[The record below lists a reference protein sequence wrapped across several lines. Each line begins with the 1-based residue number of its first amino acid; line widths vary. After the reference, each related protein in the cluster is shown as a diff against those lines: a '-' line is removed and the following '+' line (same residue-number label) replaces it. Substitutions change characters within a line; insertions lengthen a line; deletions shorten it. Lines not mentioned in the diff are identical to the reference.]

1 MRKSTFL
8 NLLYLLFFTNI
19 FVACSGNF
27 LNVLSYAEESIDI
40 NPSAVL
46 DTLSIVSGEKMH
58 GKNAARYSLAMS
70 AALDK
75 NNIPAAND
83 SLISVAVEWYRRH
96 PEPEKLMK
104 SFLYLGKIQQKEGH
118 YASSIT
124 TFSQAYEAG
133 QRTGNHYYLG
143 MVQRG
148 IAQSYASNY
157 MRIKAIEHMNNAYEE
172 FCLAGKQSHADWALY
187 NLASYHLSL
196 KNTQMCDSLV
206 SIVERRAKESGDRS
220 LLINICRVHA
230 EMAIGSYEDGP
241 LTIKLYKY
249 MVDSLGL
256 PLSVRDAAKLAH
268 AYELI
273 GDRATSDSLMSL
285 ADKGGMDNLTKGIIS
300 FDKHHIARLRGD
312 YKAAYEYLDHSVFVE
327 DSLVNVLLEQS
338 VETAQTEFY
347 RDRLNLNKA
356 LIGRRNDQITILF
369 LLLISAMAVSCLL
382 VKAKRKDERE
392 HVILVNSLK
401 ENLAEMVSRE
411 TDLSRSVSSLILNK
425 LRRLNSLS
433 EAFFY
438 QGRDGSSEKRVYKE
452 VEKELAKYRND
463 DSLKDIESFVNLY
476 KDGIM
481 AKLRQE
487 IALNES
493 EYCFCCYYF
502 AGLNAS
508 SIRVLTDE
516 GKSNIYSKK
525 SRIKK
530 TIAESGTP
538 HCDLFL
544 KELG

>member
-1 MRKSTFL
+1 MKKSTFL
-8 NLLYLLFFTNI
+8 NLLYVLFFTII
-19 FVACSGNF
+19 FSACSGNVSK
-27 LNVLSYAEESIDI
+27 VLTYAEEAMDI

-46 DTLSIVSGEKMH
+46 DTLSIVSGEKLH

-75 NNIPAAND
+75 NNIPASND
-83 SLISVAVEWYRRH
+83 SLISVAVEWYRCH

-104 SFLYLGKIQQKEGH
+104 SFLYLGKIQQKEGR

-124 TFSQAYEAG
+124 TFSQAYEVG
-133 QRTGNHYYLG
+133 QPTGNHYYLG

-148 IAQSYASNY
+148 IAQSYASTY
-157 MRIKAIEHMNNAYEE
+157 MRIKAIEHMNNAYAE
-172 FCLAGKQSHADWALY
+172 FCQAGKQSHADWALY
-187 NLASYHLSL
+187 NLASYHLSQ

-206 SIVERRAKESGDRS
+206 SIVERHAKESGDRS

-273 GDRATSDSLMSL
+273 GDRTTSDSLMSMV
-285 ADKGGMDNLTKGIIS
+285 DKGSTDHLTMGIVA
-300 FDKHHIARLRGD
+300 FDKQHIARLRGD

-327 DSLVNVLLEQS
+327 DSLFNVLLEQS

-356 LIGRRNDQITILF
+356 LIGRRNDQIAILL
-369 LLLISAMAVSCLL
+369 LLLISATVVSVLS
-382 VKAKRKDERE
+382 VKAKRKDELE
-392 HVILVNSLK
+392 HVMLVNSLK
-401 ENLAEMVSRE
+401 ENLAELNSRE
-411 TDLSRSVSSLILNK
+411 TDLSRSVSSLIMNK
-425 LRRLNSLS
+425 LGRLNSLS

-438 QGRDGSSEKRVYKE
+438 QGREDSSEKRVYKE
-452 VEKELAKYRND
+452 VEKELAKFRSD
-463 DSLKDIESFVNLY
+463 DSLKDIESFVNRY

-481 AKLRQE
+481 SKLRQE
-487 IALNES
+487 ISLSES
-493 EYCFCCYYF
+493 EYIFCCYLF

-516 GKSNIYSKK
+516 CKSNIYSKK

-538 HCDLFL
+538 HCALFL